1 MNIAI
6 LTTFHE
12 FTPGYSL
19 TGIVKDQAKMLA
31 KYGHK
36 VYLYVSE
43 KYHGE
48 TFSED
53 VTLCKEIPFAHLK
66 DYRSRSELTED
77 HKAIITK
84 TSDMLVKTFR
94 ERSIQI
100 AFTHDFIF
108 TGWFMPY
115 GQGCRLATP
124 SLPHIGWLHW
134 IHSIP
139 SIKSDWWQIN
149 EYGKT
154 HKIVYPNW
162 TDRTRV
168 AEQYR
173 GLDDHVRIIPHI
185 KDLREFFE
193 FSPETCRFIDKYP
206 AVMQADI
213 VAILPASVDRLSSKR
228 VDKVILILGEM
239 KAMGKSVC
247 LVVCN
252 QWATGRK
259 QKEDTD
265 VYRKIGTEQ
274 AGLVSGKE
282 LIFTSDFETPKFDVG
297 VPMKMIREL
306 FLCSN
311 VFIFPTREE
320 SFGLVVPEACLAG
333 GCLPVLNRSLSMQ
346 LEISGNN
353 ALYFDFGSY
362 HQQWEAP
369 SPQYWRDLAIIILAR
384 LRENEALK
392 TKTFMRQKYNMDNLY
407 RTAYAPVMQE
417 MLSLCGQ

>member
-6 LTTFHE
+6 LTTFGE

-19 TGIVKDQAKMLA
+19 TGIVKDQANMLA
-31 KYGHK
+31 SYGHK

-48 TFSED
+48 TFSDD

-66 DYRSRSELTED
+66 DYHSRGELTED
-77 HKAIITK
+77 HKKTVTQ
-84 TSDMLVKTFR
+84 TSDMIIRTFR
-94 ERSIQI
+94 ERNIQI

-108 TGWFMPY
+108 TGWFLPY
-115 GQGCRLATP
+115 GQGCRLASP
-124 SLPHIGWLHW
+124 SLPGVGWLHW

-139 SIKSDWWQIN
+139 SIKSDWWLIG
-149 EYGKT
+149 EYGKN

-173 GLDDHVRIIPHI
+173 GMDDHVRIIPHI
-185 KDLREFFE
+185 KDLRSFFD
-193 FSPETCRFIDKYP
+193 FSPETVRFIKTYP

-213 VAILPASVDRLSSKR
+213 VDILPASVDRLSSKR
-228 VDKVILILGEM
+228 VDKVILIMGEM

-265 VYRKIGTEQ
+265 VYRKIATEQ

-282 LIFTSDFETPKFDVG
+282 MIFTSDFETPKFDVG
-297 VPMKMIREL
+297 IPMKMIREL

-311 VFIFPTREE
+311 LFIFPTREE

-333 GCLPVLNRSLSMQ
+333 GCLPVLNRSLTMQ
-346 LEISGNN
+346 MEISGQN

-362 HQQWEAP
+362 HQTWEAP
-369 SPQYWRDLAIIILAR
+369 GRQYWRDLALIILAR
-384 LRENEALK
+384 MRESEAIK
-392 TKTFMRQKYNMDNLY
+392 TKTFMRQKYNIDNLY

-417 MLSLCGQ
+417 MLSL

>member
-6 LTTFHE
+6 LTTFQD
-12 FTPGYSL
+12 FLPGYSL
-19 TGIVKDQAKMLA
+19 TGIVKDQAKMLT

-36 VYLYVSE
+36 VFLYVSE

-48 TFSED
+48 SFSDD
-53 VTLCKEIPFAHLK
+53 VTLCKDIPFAHLK
-66 DYRSRSELTED
+66 DYRSRHEITED
-77 HKAIITK
+77 HKK
-84 TSDMLVKTFR
+84 TVTQTSEMVIRTFR
-94 ERSIQI
+94 EREINI

-124 SLPHIGWLHW
+124 SLPKVGWMHW

-139 SIKSDWWQIN
+139 SIKSDWWNIN
-149 EYGKT
+149 EYGKP
-154 HKIVYPNW
+154 HKIIYPNW

-185 KDLREFFE
+185 KDVRTFWE
-193 FSPETCRFIDKYP
+193 FSDDTCRFIDKYP
-206 AVMQADI
+206 AVMQGD
-213 VAILPASVDRLSSKR
+213 VVVVLPASVDRLSSKR
-228 VDKVILILGEM
+228 VDKVILILGEI
-239 KAMGKSVC
+239 KALGKSVC
-247 LVVCN
+247 LIVCN

-265 VYRKIGTEQ
+265 KYRKIGTDI

-297 VPMKMIREL
+297 VPMRMIREL

-320 SFGLVVPEACLAG
+320 SFGLVVPEAGLCG
-333 GCLPVLNRSLSMQ
+333 VLPVLNKSLTMQ
-346 LEISGNN
+346 MEVSGHN

-362 HQQWEAP
+362 HQEWMEP
-369 SPQYWRDLAIIILAR
+369 SAAYWRDLAIIITAR
-384 LRENEALK
+384 MRENEAIK
-392 TKTFMRQKYNMDNLY
+392 TKTFMRQRYNMDYLY
-407 RTAYAPVMQE
+407 THAYAPVMQE
-417 MLSLCGQ
+417 LLSICGG